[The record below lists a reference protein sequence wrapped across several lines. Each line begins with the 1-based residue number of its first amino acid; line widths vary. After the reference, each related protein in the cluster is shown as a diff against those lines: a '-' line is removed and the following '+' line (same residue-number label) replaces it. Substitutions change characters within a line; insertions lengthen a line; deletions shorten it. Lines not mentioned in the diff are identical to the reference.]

1 MKGRQDNWGQRSAR
15 CQAERRSG
23 ASLHS
28 PKAQSLRS
36 FFCIQASKLSVKYSC
51 DNAGGS
57 EQRRLA
63 NLSSTT
69 RWIFRGRKGKKVKIA
84 KQNSALFPTA
94 CRPHMQLCEHRISP
108 NVVYHQRLGGKV
120 ITGLYYMICTHTHT
134 QLLLLACEILPL
146 ESHKRRVWMPT
157 CAAAAAN
164 THAKWRPTFWYCVSK
179 FMATCLCRQK
189 LVPTPW
195 YWVIQHV
202 VTHP

>member
-120 ITGLYYMICTHTHT
+120 ITGLYYMICTHTHNCCCCSHARYCHSSRT
-134 QLLLLACEILPL
+134 RGAFECRPVLLLLQTHMPNDDQRFDTASRNLWPL
-146 ESHKRRVWMPT
+146 V
-157 CAAAAAN
+157 CAARN
-164 THAKWRPTFWYCVSK
+164 LFLLPDIESFS
-179 FMATCLCRQK
+179 MS
-189 LVPTPW
+189 
-195 YWVIQHV
+195 
-202 VTHP
+202 

>member
-1 MKGRQDNWGQRSAR
+1 MKGREDNWGQRSAR

-23 ASLHS
+23 AALHS

-69 RWIFRGRKGKKVKIA
+69 RWIFRGRKGKKTKDSGNKI
-84 KQNSALFPTA
+84 QPFFPTA

-108 NVVYHQRLGGKV
+108 NVVYHQPTTWWQGNNRLV
-120 ITGLYYMICTHTHT
+120 LYDMHTHTHNCCSHARYCHSSRT
-134 QLLLLACEILPL
+134 RGVFECRPVLLPQTHMPNDDQRFDTASRNLWPLACAARNLFLLPDI
-146 ESHKRRVWMPT
+146 ESFSM
-157 CAAAAAN
+157 
-164 THAKWRPTFWYCVSK
+164 S
-179 FMATCLCRQK
+179 
-189 LVPTPW
+189 
-195 YWVIQHV
+195 
-202 VTHP
+202 